1 MKLPMNYEDRVKLVD
16 RITNVKEFN
25 FDEIL
30 KFKEKD
36 MLEDGDLFIIW

>member
-16 RITNVKEFN
+16 KITNVEEFN

-30 KFKEKD
+30 
-36 MLEDGDLFIIW
+36 